1 MSRGF
6 ALLAAVAALAFPS
19 MAAAQSPEGNWSA
32 LASDRTAAQV
42 GDALT
47 VVILETT
54 SANTSA
60 LNATQRDTRLTGAAS
75 ANGVTEAA
83 GGLGMTSGFDG
94 RGQSARSGRLI
105 GQISVVVEAVLPNGD
120 LQVSGRQVLDI
131 DGERTAIVLSGRVR
145 RADIAADNSVVSSR
159 IADARITYDGDGAL
173 ARSASPGLLN
183 RILTLLGLA

>member
-6 ALLAAVAALAFPS
+6 TLLAAVAALAFPG

-32 LASDRTAAQV
+32 LASDRTATQV

-105 GQISVVVEAVLPNGD
+105 GQISVVVESVLPNGD

-183 RILTLLGLA
+183 RILALLGLA

>member
-1 MSRGF
+1 MIRRF
-6 ALLAAVAALAFPS
+6 TWLAALTVLALPGV
-19 MAAAQSPEGNWSA
+19 AAAQSPEGNWSA
-32 LASDRTAAQV
+32 LTSDRTAAHV

-60 LNATQRDTRLTGAAS
+60 QSDSQRDTRLSGAAS

-94 RGQSARSGRLI
+94 RGQTVRSGRLI
-105 GQISVVVEAVLPNGD
+105 GQIGVVVDAVFPNGD
-120 LQVSGRQVLDI
+120 LLVRGRQVLEI
-131 DGERTAIVLSGRVR
+131 DGERTAITLTGRVR

-159 IADARITYDGDGAL
+159 IADAHITYDADGTMS
-173 ARSASPGLLN
+173 RSASPGLLN
-183 RILTLLGLA
+183 RILSLLGLA